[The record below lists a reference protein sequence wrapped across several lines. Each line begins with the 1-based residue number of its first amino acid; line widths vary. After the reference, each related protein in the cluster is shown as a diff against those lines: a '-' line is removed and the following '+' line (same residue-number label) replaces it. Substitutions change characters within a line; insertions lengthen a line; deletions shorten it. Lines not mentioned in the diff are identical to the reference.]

1 MDDVP
6 LGSRSVLVAS
16 VLGSLALVAASCG
29 IGDRNIP
36 TLVPIA
42 QQQTM
47 IFAADGTQITSIASD
62 ENRIV
67 VPLSQIPA
75 ILQNAVVSIEDERF
89 WQHGGVDLRG
99 IARAAKSNSKAGGVS
114 EGGST
119 ITQQYVKTVLLS
131 PQRTLGRKIQEA
143 NLSLQ
148 VERTHSKTWILE
160 QYLNTIFFGNRS
172 YGVEVASQRYFG
184 HDIAQITLPEAALLA
199 GIIQAPSRYDPYR
212 NPKTTTQRRNTVLD
226 KMHQLGYITDAE
238 WFAAKATPLEAQVIP
253 QAQAAAQS
261 HYPAP
266 HFVEEVK
273 RFIRSSPLFGSSAA
287 ERNDL
292 LTNGGLRI
300 YTTLDLKMQAQ
311 MEQAAEQKYPHQG
324 SSSPDIGMV
333 AIEPRTGYVKAMYGG
348 YNFWDTSPNHSYA
361 QVNLAVGGGRQV
373 GSTFKAITLTAA
385 LASGISIQ
393 AHYPA
398 PPQTVV
404 KIPGFAPWPVQ
415 GDNLG
420 NSASLENCLIQSAN
434 TCFAN
439 LIADPRVGPKKVTEF
454 AAKMGIN
461 TLGKFKTVPSE
472 TLGTN
477 NNTVL
482 EMTGAYDTF
491 ANRGVFVPPTMITK
505 VVRADGTVIYDHTHI
520 QSKVLE
526 PKQADDITTAMQGVL
541 TEGTAKKVGGLAGR
555 PSAGK
560 TGTTESK
567 TDAWFIGFTPDL
579 VTGVWVGYSQPSATR
594 HGEIGRLRT
603 LPGYGADMAAP
614 VWKTFMDTALAGT
627 PPSPFGQ
634 VSLNPSGPTVVTTPP
649 PTSTTV
655 PASNTSI
662 FEVGSVPKTV
672 TMPTLTGV
680 TIDVATSRAKQAG
693 LKLQRVDSAASGM
706 NPGQVVAQSP
716 APGSKV
722 PSGSTIVVEAT
733 PGTPPPT
740 SPVPNVVE
748 QLSADAAASL
758 RRGGWSVNTVSQPAT
773 AGYLFQDGTPPI
785 SGQVWQVIPNAGVVS
800 TDGKVTIYV
809 QP

>member
-1 MDDVP
+1 
-6 LGSRSVLVAS
+6 VAS
-16 VLGSLALVAASCG
+16 SCG

-47 IFAADGTQITSIASD
+47 IFAADGTPITSIESD

-67 VPLSQIPA
+67 VPLSQIPEM
-75 ILQNAVVSIEDERF
+75 LQNAVVSIEDERF
-89 WQHGGVDLRG
+89 WEHGGVDLRG

-119 ITQQYVKTVLLS
+119 ITQQYVKTVLLT
-131 PQRTLGRKIQEA
+131 PERTLDRKIEEA
-143 NLSLQ
+143 NLAIQ
-148 VERTHSKTWILE
+148 VEKTHSKTWILE

-184 HDIAQITLPEAALLA
+184 EDVSQLTLPQAAMLA
-199 GIIQAPSRYDPYR
+199 GVIQAPSRYDPYR
-212 NPKTTTQRRNTVLD
+212 NPKTTTNRRNTVLD
-226 KMHQLGYITDAE
+226 KMHQLGYITDSQ
-238 WFAAKATPLEAQVIP
+238 WFSAKATPLAAQVIP
-253 QAQAAAQS
+253 QAQAEAQS

-273 RFIRSSPLFGSSAA
+273 RYIRSNPIFGSTAA
-287 ERNDL
+287 ARNDL

-311 MEQAAEQKYPHQG
+311 MEQAVEQRYPHQG
-324 SSSPDIGMV
+324 TTNPDVGMV
-333 AIEPRTGYVKAMYGG
+333 AIEPSTGYVKAMYGG
-348 YNFWDTSPNHSYA
+348 YNFWDTNPNHSYA

-398 PPQTVV
+398 PAQTVV
-404 KIPGFAPWPVQ
+404 KIPGYAPWSVQ

-420 NSASLENCLIQSAN
+420 DASLENCLIQSAN

-505 VVRADGTVIYDHTHI
+505 VVRADGTVLYDHTHI

-526 PKQADDITTAMQGVL
+526 PKQADAITTAMQGVL
-541 TEGTAKKVGGLAGR
+541 TEGTAKKVGGLTGR

-560 TGTTESK
+560 TGTTQSK

-614 VWKTFMDTALAGT
+614 VWKQFMDTALAGT
-627 PPSPFGQ
+627 PPTPFGQ
-634 VSLNPSGPTVVTTPP
+634 VSLSPSGPTVVTTPP

-655 PASNTSI
+655 PAGNTSI
-662 FEVGSVPKTV
+662 FQVGSVPRTV
-672 TMPTLTGV
+672 TMPTLTGLSV
-680 TIDVATSRAKQAG
+680 GTATSRAKQAG
-693 LKLQRVDSAASGM
+693 LKLQRVDATSSGVP
-706 NPGQVVAQSP
+706 PGQVIAQSP

-733 PGTPPPT
+733 PGNAPPT
-740 SPVPNVVE
+740 SAVPNVVE
-748 QLSADAAASL
+748 QASASAAASL
-758 RRGGWSVNTVSQPAT
+758 RHGGWSPTVVTQPAT
-773 AGYLFQDGTPPI
+773 PGFLFQDGTPPT
-785 SGQVWQVIPNAGVVS
+785 SGQVWQIIPNAGVVS
-800 TDGKVTIYV
+800 PDGKVTIYV

>member
-1 MDDVP
+1 MDHVP

-16 VLGSLALVAASCG
+16 VLGSFALIAASCG

-47 IFAADGTQITSIASD
+47 IYAADGTEITNIESD

-67 VPLSQIPA
+67 VPLSQIPT
-75 ILQNAVVSIEDERF
+75 IMQNAVVSIEDERF
-89 WQHGGVDLRG
+89 WEHGGVDLRG

-131 PQRTLGRKIQEA
+131 PQRTLDRKIEEA
-143 NLSLQ
+143 NLAIQ
-148 VERTHSKTWILE
+148 VEKTHSKTWILE

-184 HDIAQITLPEAALLA
+184 HDVSQLTIPEAAMLA
-199 GIIQAPSRYDPYR
+199 GIVQAPTRYDPYR
-212 NPKTTTQRRNTVLD
+212 NPKTTTNRRDTVLD

-238 WFAAKATPLEAQVIP
+238 WVTAKATPLNAQLIP
-253 QAQAAAQS
+253 AAQAAAQS
-261 HYPAP
+261 HYAAP

-273 RFIRSSPLFGSSAA
+273 RYIRSNPLFGKTAA

-300 YTTLDLKMQAQ
+300 YTTLDPRMQAQ
-311 MEQAAEQKYPHQG
+311 MEQAAAQKYPHQG
-324 SSSPDIGMV
+324 TSNPDIGMV
-333 AIEPRTGYVKAMYGG
+333 AIEPKTGYVKAMYGG

-385 LASGISIQ
+385 LASGIDIN
-393 AHYPA
+393 AHYSAPA
-398 PPQTVV
+398 QTVV
-404 KIPGFAPWPVQ
+404 KIPGYAPWAVQ
-415 GDNLG
+415 GDALG
-420 NSASLENCLIQSAN
+420 NASLSQCLIHSAN

-439 LIADPRVGPKKVTEF
+439 LIADPRVGPRKVTEY

-491 ANRGVFVPPTMITK
+491 ANRGVFVPPTLITK
-505 VVRADGTVIYDHTHI
+505 VVRADGTVLYDHTHI

-526 PKQADDITTAMQGVL
+526 PKQADEITSAMQGVL
-541 TEGTAKKVGGLAGR
+541 TQGTAAKVGGLTGR

-560 TGTTESK
+560 TGTTQSK

-579 VTGVWVGYSQPSATR
+579 VTGVWVGYSQPGTVKR
-594 HGEIGRLRT
+594 GEIGRLRT

-614 VWKTFMDTALAGT
+614 VWKQFMDAALANT

-634 VSLNPSGPTVVTTPP
+634 VSLSPSGPTVVTTPP

-655 PASNTSI
+655 PAGNSAI
-662 FEVGSVPKTV
+662 FQVGSVPKTV
-672 TMPTLTGV
+672 TMPTLTGLN
-680 TIDVATSRAKQAG
+680 INVATSRAKQAG
-693 LKLQRVDSAASGM
+693 LKLQRVESSQSGGS
-706 NPGQVVAQSP
+706 PGQVMAQSP

-722 PSGSTIVVEAT
+722 PSGSVIVVEAT
-733 PGTPPPT
+733 PGSPPPT
-740 SPVPNVVE
+740 SAVPNVVQ
-748 QLSADAAASL
+748 QLAVDAAASL
-758 RRGGWSVNTVSQPAT
+758 RRGGWVVSQVSQAAT
-773 AGYLFQDGTPPI
+773 SLFQDGSAPV

-800 TDGKVTIYV
+800 PDGKVTIYV